1 MAELTGLKMCAHCG
15 KPIQNGR
22 FKYCSEQCNVEAHR
36 IKCRENFRK
45 RYVLKHE
52 QELERCKVYYET
64 HTEQKKAAVRRRYF
78 ERKAKKGDSK

>member
-52 QELERCKVYYET
+52 QELERYKVYYET
-64 HTEQKKAAVRRRYF
+64 HKEQKNEASRRRYF
-78 ERKAKKGDSK
+78 ERKAKEGCK